1 MPPLTL
7 VFHPQK
13 TKFSTLRQTHLEIER
28 LREKA
33 NGAAN
38 LTMRGKDKN
47 NNTKTNTK
55 KFTSP
60 GNWQTFYTVK
70 SSDRT
75 STSVGLLVV
84 YAQHSHARFV
94 LNPLVNRADM
104 QHALLTPNDL
114 MSRTECL
121 PPPNSYIEI
130 PPLCPHPQSP
140 GIRRLGSAEVLKLEP
155 HEWGYCLTG
164 VTEQLASPLCS
175 APCEHMERRGA
186 DQGAPASWTP
196 ASRRVRNKLL
206 LVLSLPDYAAWS

>member
-1 MPPLTL
+1 MTL

-104 QHALLTPNDL
+104 
-114 MSRTECL
+114 
-121 PPPNSYIEI
+121 
-130 PPLCPHPQSP
+130 
-140 GIRRLGSAEVLKLEP
+140 
-155 HEWGYCLTG
+155 
-164 VTEQLASPLCS
+164 
-175 APCEHMERRGA
+175 
-186 DQGAPASWTP
+186 
-196 ASRRVRNKLL
+196 
-206 LVLSLPDYAAWS
+206 